1 PEDGAELVAEQQHTG
16 REEVGERRPDVV
28 QLLHVRDEAAALHG
42 EEEAGRR
49 LVVPA
54 AEAGGT
60 LKRVERAVDLDAVQP
75 AAGVL
80 ELAAPRE
87 ARRIEAVVPAPVG
100 PAGDA
105 DAQVHAVHDEVR
117 CARAWT

>member
-1 PEDGAELVAEQQHTG
+1 
-16 REEVGERRPDVV
+16 
-28 QLLHVRDEAAALHG
+28 
-42 EEEAGRR
+42 
-49 LVVPA
+49 
-54 AEAGGT
+54 EAGGT

-117 CARAWT
+117 CARAWTGAVLAGSVPCGPVAGSPRAELAVAGAVRAARQERRRRRCRSQ